1 MTRAARLTLLWTGL
15 ALAAILGALALAY
28 LKLVPTDQ
36 ELTERIRAQAE
47 ARLGVEV
54 ALRSAHLQL
63 WPQAELVIEDASTVQ
78 PQPIRI
84 KRLVAQPRL
93 SALFRGQIDLE
104 EVNIDGAVLPQ
115 RSLGALRMR
124 PAPQDQ
130 GNAVQVA
137 QINFRDTV
145 WITRHGTPLEFEGSM
160 QFGPGWQ
167 LREAE
172 VVRPGVRPA
181 TRIALT
187 PAGDE
192 HWKVRLQVGG
202 GSADGDIAL
211 KAGRNGALVLSG
223 QLTPRNIDVAPAL
236 SSFKRNSAVRG
247 KASGRTEL
255 SSSGSN
261 IGDLARSLHTRTS
274 FSVDEASLQHIDVD
288 KAIRSFGKDRAGQ
301 TALQALTGQMDTQNT
316 PDGMVVRFTGLQAK
330 GETFTARGEAT
341 IADRQVNGVMTV
353 DLAGGLIG
361 VPLKISGPLAQ
372 PQVTVPASA
381 VAGATAGAVI
391 GTAVLPG
398 IGTAIGAGVGAAIGK
413 LFGGSDTKRPGP
425 VR

>member
-15 ALAAILGALALAY
+15 ALAAIVGALALAY

-93 SALFRGQIDLE
+93 SALLRGQVDLE

-181 TRIALT
+181 TRVALT

-211 KAGRNGALVLSG
+211 KAGTNGTLVLSG
-223 QLTPRNIDVAPAL
+223 QLTPRNIDVAAAL

-255 SSSGSN
+255 TASGNN

-274 FSVDEASLQHIDVD
+274 FSVDGASLQHIDVD

-353 DLAGGLIG
+353 VLAGGLIG

-413 LFGGSDTKRPGP
+413 LFGGSDSKRPGP

>member
-1 MTRAARLTLLWTGL
+1 M
-15 ALAAILGALALAY
+15 
-28 LKLVPTDQ
+28 
-36 ELTERIRAQAE
+36 
-47 ARLGVEV
+47 
-54 ALRSAHLQL
+54 
-63 WPQAELVIEDASTVQ
+63 
-78 PQPIRI
+78 
-84 KRLVAQPRL
+84 
-93 SALFRGQIDLE
+93 
-104 EVNIDGAVLPQ
+104 
-115 RSLGALRMR
+115 
-124 PAPQDQ
+124 
-130 GNAVQVA
+130 
-137 QINFRDTV
+137 
-145 WITRHGTPLEFEGSM
+145 
-160 QFGPGWQ
+160 
-167 LREAE
+167 
-172 VVRPGVRPA
+172 
-181 TRIALT
+181 
-187 PAGDE
+187 
-192 HWKVRLQVGG
+192 
-202 GSADGDIAL
+202 
-211 KAGRNGALVLSG
+211 LSG

-255 SSSGSN
+255 SASGNN

-274 FSVDEASLQHIDVD
+274 FSVDGASLQHIDVD

-316 PDGMVVRFTGLQAK
+316 PEGMVVRFTGLQAK
-330 GETFTARGEAT
+330 GDSFSAKGEAT
-341 IADRQVNGVMTV
+341 IADRQVNGLMTV

-413 LFGGSDTKRPGP
+413 LFGGSDSKRPGP